1 MFLVLRASARAES
14 RVMWLGVECFKQQI
28 KAQIRAQTRAQI
40 RAEKRQ
46 LQRNDPR
53 SAYPR

>member
-1 MFLVLRASARAES
+1 MFLVLRAAARAEGC
-14 RVMWLGVECFKQQI
+14 VMWLGAECFKQR
-28 KAQIRAQTRAQI
+28 IRAQTRARI

>member
-1 MFLVLRASARAES
+1 MFLVLNASNRVES
-14 RVMWLGVECFKQQI
+14 AVIWLGVVCSGLL
-28 KAQIRAQTRAQI
+28 I

>member
-1 MFLVLRASARAES
+1 MFLVLKAAARAEGC
-14 RVMWLGVECFKQQI
+14 VIWLGAKCSKQRI
-28 KAQIRAQTRAQI
+28 RAQIRAQL

>member
-1 MFLVLRASARAES
+1 MFLVLRAATRAEDC
-14 RVMWLGVECFKQQI
+14 VMWSGAKRSEL
-28 KAQIRAQTRAQI
+28 QI

-53 SAYPR
+53 SACPR

>member
-1 MFLVLRASARAES
+1 MFLVLGVAACAES
-14 RVMWLGVECFKQQI
+14 RVMWLGIECFKQRI
-28 KAQIRAQTRAQI
+28 RAQI
-40 RAEKRQ
+40 RAEKRL

>member
-1 MFLVLRASARAES
+1 MFLVLRAAV
-14 RVMWLGVECFKQQI
+14 RVEDCVMRFGDECFKQR
-28 KAQIRAQTRAQI
+28 IRAQTRAQI

>member
-1 MFLVLRASARAES
+1 MFLVLRATARAEDC
-14 RVMWLGVECFKQQI
+14 VMRFGAECFKQR
-28 KAQIRAQTRAQI
+28 IRAQTRA
-40 RAEKRQ
+40 EKRL